1 MESRTGYLQVY
12 TGNGK
17 GKTTAAIGLAIR
29 ALGAGMRVLFLQFMK
44 SKVYSEHNIL
54 PDISPNLTLETLG
67 KPYFIVEEGSVP
79 PDELEKWKDDVVI
92 FPPGNPPR
100 DYEEMIVTGLERARE
115 AMCSGEYDLVVLD
128 EIVVAFYFGLV
139 TWEQLREVIDS
150 RPDAV
155 ELVLTGRGAT
165 PELIARA
172 DLVTEM
178 RDTKHYYTTG
188 VDARKGI
195 EC

>member
-1 MESRTGYLQVY
+1 VEPRTGYLQVY
-12 TGNGK
+12 TGDGK

-44 SKVYSEHNIL
+44 SKSYCEHNIL

-79 PDELEKWKDDVVI
+79 AEELAKWGDEVVV
-92 FPPGNPPR
+92 FPPGRPPAE
-100 DYEEMIVTGLERARE
+100 YVEMISAGLARARE
-115 AMCSGEYDLVVLD
+115 AITGGEYDLVVLD
-128 EIVVAFYFGLV
+128 EIVVALHFGLV

-150 RPDAV
+150 RPAAV

-165 PELIARA
+165 PELVARS

-178 RDTKHYYTTG
+178 RETRHYYTLG
-188 VDARKGI
+188 IVARKGI
-195 EC
+195 DC